1 MTNATPVTLIGGY
14 LGAGKTTLVNH
25 LLRNAGGRR
34 LAVLVNEFGS
44 LPIDADLIV
53 AREDNLISISGGC
66 ICCSFGSDLVAALID
81 LKARGNSIDHLLI
94 ETSGVALPGSIVQSL
109 TLLPGLVLD
118 GVIVL
123 ADAETIEARAGDR
136 YMSDTVLGQLAHA
149 DIILLNK
156 TDLVSHQRADTI
168 LKWLAATVPG
178 ARVLPVRNANMPLD
192 VIIGQN
198 HAHTSDKD
206 SAHASDHQAGD
217 YESLSLEID
226 SPCDAERL
234 AQNLADPRTRSGA
247 RQGVFARVGRQACH
261 HPRCRP
267 AVAGRSL
274 PLPGSKVPDAL
285 CALASRP
292 KSTATQSWRR
302 STCNVCKSPFR
313 NRRTAS

>member
-1 MTNATPVTLIGGY
+1 MTNTTPVTLIGGY

-81 LKARGNSIDHLLI
+81 LKQRGNSIDHLLI

-109 TLLPGLVLD
+109 SLLPGVALD

-123 ADAETIEARAGDR
+123 ADAETIEARARDR

-156 TDLVSHQRADTI
+156 TDLVLQQRADTI
-168 LKWLAATVPG
+168 LNWLAATVPG
-178 ARVLPVRNANMPLD
+178 ARVLPVRNANTPLD

-198 HAHTSDKD
+198 HAPTSGKD
-206 SAHASDHQAGD
+206 SAHASDHRAGD
-217 YESLSLEID
+217 YETLSLEID

-234 AQNLADPRTRSGA
+234 AQNLADPRLGLLRAKGFLRGLDGKLATIH
-247 RQGVFARVGRQACH
+247 VVGRRSQVE
-261 HPRCRP
+261 P
-267 AVAGRSL
+267 APTWVEGPGRL
-274 PLPGSKVPDAL
+274 VCIGLAAEINRDAI
-285 CALASRP
+285 LAAFDVQRLQI
-292 KSTATQSWRR
+292 T
-302 STCNVCKSPFR
+302 V
-313 NRRTAS
+313 